1 MTQIYGIFSE
11 IATPH
16 PKNANPEYLDNLLL
30 LSAKTIQGGKSVD
43 LLMCETHCA
52 CQFEELVR
60 TV

>member
-1 MTQIYGIFSE
+1 M
-11 IATPH
+11 
-16 PKNANPEYLDNLLL
+16 YLRSTDFFEDFYLL
-30 LSAKTIQGGKSVD
+30 LSGKTIQGGKSVD